1 MFRKGVLTGRT
12 PFYNT
17 FNGDEMKIA
26 FKENEFWWG
35 GVIHDGRLMPI
46 GKNDFY
52 AVNLSKRTAGNQSV
66 PFFLSTKGR
75 YIYNNK
81 PLSIIFENGTI
92 ITDEGVDIIQS
103 SGNTLSDAY
112 REAMHTYFPFTGKVP
127 ETLFFSAPQYN
138 TWAELTYGQNQES
151 VLAYAE
157 AIIKNG
163 YKPGVLMIDDT
174 WQLDY
179 GMWQFDTSRFPNPKI
194 MVDELH
200 EMGFRVMLWVVPY
213 ISPDSPA
220 FRAAQNNKDRLLRDE
235 NNNPIIIKWWNGYSA
250 MIDMSKPDDIEWMRS
265 ELEGLKINYGIDG
278 FKFDGANIE
287 DFSDLPEEQII
298 KASNGWHCFGGD
310 NFAFHE
316 VKDTWNCGGKP
327 YIQRLRDKYHCWGA
341 EGLADLIPDALSLSL
356 TGHPFICPD
365 MVGGGEW
372 TCFLDGAVFDE
383 ELVVRFAQCS
393 ALFPMIQFSVAPWR
407 ILSKKNR
414 EIVYN
419 AQKLHSDMG
428 EEIARIATES
438 AKTGEPMMKSLDYS
452 YPGNGYERIIDE
464 FLLGDSILVAP
475 VLCKGEESRKVV
487 FPQGTWCDVQGNT
500 IIGPTVR
507 EVVADISCLPWYR
520 KIDN

>member
-1 MFRKGVLTGRT
+1 
-12 PFYNT
+12 
-17 FNGDEMKIA
+17 MKIA

-81 PLSIIFENGTI
+81 PFSIIFENGTI

-200 EMGFRVMLWVVPY
+200 EMG
-213 ISPDSPA
+213 
-220 FRAAQNNKDRLLRDE
+220 
-235 NNNPIIIKWWNGYSA
+235 
-250 MIDMSKPDDIEWMRS
+250 
-265 ELEGLKINYGIDG
+265 
-278 FKFDGANIE
+278 
-287 DFSDLPEEQII
+287 
-298 KASNGWHCFGGD
+298 
-310 NFAFHE
+310 
-316 VKDTWNCGGKP
+316 
-327 YIQRLRDKYHCWGA
+327 RLR
-341 EGLADLIPDALSLSL
+341 L
-356 TGHPFICPD
+356 
-365 MVGGGEW
+365 
-372 TCFLDGAVFDE
+372 
-383 ELVVRFAQCS
+383 
-393 ALFPMIQFSVAPWR
+393 
-407 ILSKKNR
+407 
-414 EIVYN
+414 
-419 AQKLHSDMG
+419 
-428 EEIARIATES
+428 
-438 AKTGEPMMKSLDYS
+438 
-452 YPGNGYERIIDE
+452 
-464 FLLGDSILVAP
+464 
-475 VLCKGEESRKVV
+475 
-487 FPQGTWCDVQGNT
+487 
-500 IIGPTVR
+500 
-507 EVVADISCLPWYR
+507 
-520 KIDN
+520 